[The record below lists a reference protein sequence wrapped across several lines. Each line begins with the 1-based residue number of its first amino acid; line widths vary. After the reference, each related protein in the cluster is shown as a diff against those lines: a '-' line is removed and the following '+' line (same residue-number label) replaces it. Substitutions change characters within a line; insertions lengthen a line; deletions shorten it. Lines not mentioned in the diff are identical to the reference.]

1 MDFLG
6 QLLEELKKEIGSNNF
21 NIWFIPAN
29 ITLNEN
35 TITFSV
41 PNKFFKD
48 IINASYRDIIL
59 NIWKKLHNNS
69 ELNIIYD
76 ISNNTVDSDN
86 KNYYQGLIN
95 AENTKLNNQDA
106 GDGFTGGFESALTG
120 ENLEIRPDKED
131 SVKIIENPHIGNKKN
146 VKKSYINL
154 NPKYTFEN
162 FVIGSGNQFAHA
174 ASFAVANL
182 PGQTYNPMFIYS
194 DVGLGKTHLLNAIAN
209 KIIKEKD
216 LNVSLISSEK
226 FTNEMITSIRDDKM
240 VEFRNKYRNVDV
252 LLIDDIQFI
261 AGKERT
267 QEEFFYTFNA
277 LYENQKQIVVSS
289 DKIPK
294 DIVSLEERIRSRFEW
309 GLIADIQP
317 PDYETRVAILKKKS
331 ILNNIDFPDDVLNLL
346 ASKISSNIRE
356 LEGAM
361 IKIAAFSSFTG
372 KPISMDIAKEA
383 TLNLLKEEEKI
394 ITAEAIIKV
403 VCNYFNIKIFD
414 IKSNKKLKEFVGPRQ
429 IAMYLI
435 RNFTD
440 LSFPEIG
447 QKFGGKDHSSIV
459 YAVNKVKKILKDNDD
474 MERTLNCIIK
484 IIKE

>member
-1 MDFLG
+1 MDKIEP
-6 QLLEELKKEIGSNNF
+6 LLNELKKEIGDSNF
-21 NIWFIPAN
+21 NIWFNPADISLN
-29 ITLNEN
+29 DNTL
-35 TITFSV
+35 IFSV

-48 IINASYRDIIL
+48 IINESYREIIL
-59 NIWKKLHNNS
+59 NIWKNLNNDEDLNMIYNINETS
-69 ELNIIYD
+69 ENNFVCKNNNNIEGNINLAPVNLKTEVKEKNTENKKSLKKEYLNI
-76 ISNNTVDSDN
+76 N
-86 KNYYQGLIN
+86 
-95 AENTKLNNQDA
+95 E
-106 GDGFTGGFESALTG
+106 
-120 ENLEIRPDKED
+120 
-131 SVKIIENPHIGNKKN
+131 
-146 VKKSYINL
+146 
-154 NPKYTFEN
+154 KYTFEN

-174 ASFAVANL
+174 ASVAVANL

-209 KIIKEKD
+209 KIIKEKN
-216 LNVSLISSEK
+216 LNVYLVSSEK

-240 VEFRNKYRNVDV
+240 VDFRNRYRNVDV

-317 PDYETRVAILKKKS
+317 PDFETRVAILKKKA
-331 ILNNIDFPDDVLNLL
+331 ILNNINFPDEVINLL
-346 ASKISSNIRE
+346 ANKINSNIRE

-361 IKIAAFSSFTG
+361 IKISAYSSFTG
-372 KPISMDIAKEA
+372 RLIDIDLAIEA
-383 TLNLLKEEEKI
+383 TSNLLKENEKV
-394 ITAEAIIKV
+394 ITAENVIKS
-403 VCNYFNIKIFD
+403 VCNYFNIKIAD
-414 IKSNKKLKEFVGPRQ
+414 IKSNKKLKEFVEPRQ

-435 RNFTD
+435 RTSTE

-447 QKFGGKDHSSIV
+447 DKFGGKDHSSII
-459 YAVNKVKKILKDNDD
+459 YAVNKVKKNLKNN
-474 MERTLNCIIK
+474 EGLEKTLNNIIK
-484 IIKE
+484 IIKK

>member
-1 MDFLG
+1 MDKIEP
-6 QLLEELKKEIGSNNF
+6 LLNELKKEIGDSNF
-21 NIWFIPAN
+21 NIWFNPADIYLN
-29 ITLNEN
+29 DNTL
-35 TITFSV
+35 IFSV

-48 IINASYRDIIL
+48 IINESYREIIL
-59 NIWKKLHNNS
+59 NIWKNLNNDESLNMIYNINEAS
-69 ELNIIYD
+69 ENNFVCKNNNNVEDNINLAPVNLKSEVKEKNTENKKSLKKEYLNI
-76 ISNNTVDSDN
+76 N
-86 KNYYQGLIN
+86 
-95 AENTKLNNQDA
+95 E
-106 GDGFTGGFESALTG
+106 
-120 ENLEIRPDKED
+120 
-131 SVKIIENPHIGNKKN
+131 
-146 VKKSYINL
+146 
-154 NPKYTFEN
+154 KYTFEN

-174 ASFAVANL
+174 ASVAVANL

-209 KIIKEKD
+209 KIIKEKN
-216 LNVSLISSEK
+216 LNVYLVSSEK

-240 VEFRNKYRNVDV
+240 VDFRNRYRNVDV

-317 PDYETRVAILKKKS
+317 PDFETRVAILKKKS
-331 ILNNIDFPDDVLNLL
+331 ILNNINFPDEVINLL
-346 ASKISSNIRE
+346 ANKINSNIRE

-361 IKIAAFSSFTG
+361 IKISAYSSFTG
-372 KPISMDIAKEA
+372 RPIDIDLAIEA
-383 TLNLLKEEEKI
+383 TSNLLKENEKV
-394 ITAEAIIKV
+394 ITAENVIKS
-403 VCNYFNIKIFD
+403 VCNYFNIKIAD
-414 IKSNKKLKEFVGPRQ
+414 IKSNKKLKEFVEPRQ

-435 RNFTD
+435 RTYTE

-447 QKFGGKDHSSIV
+447 DKFGGKDHSSII
-459 YAVNKVKKILKDNDD
+459 YAVNKVKKNLTNNEGLEK
-474 MERTLNCIIK
+474 TLNNIIK
-484 IIKE
+484 IIKK

>member
-1 MDFLG
+1 MDKVEP
-6 QLLEELKKEIGSNNF
+6 LLEELKKEIGISNF
-21 NIWFIPAN
+21 NIWFNPTDICLN
-29 ITLNEN
+29 DNTL
-35 TITFSV
+35 IFSV

-48 IINASYRDIIL
+48 IINESYKETIL
-59 NIWKKLHNNS
+59 NIWK
-69 ELNIIYD
+69 
-76 ISNNTVDSDN
+76 
-86 KNYYQGLIN
+86 G
-95 AENTKLNNQDA
+95 LNNQEELNFIYNIN
-106 GDGFTGGFESALTG
+106 DGPETVNGVKNN
-120 ENLEIRPDKED
+120 NLENYVLSKSTDIETISENKK
-131 SVKIIENPHIGNKKN
+131 SVKK
-146 VKKSYINL
+146 VYLNL
-154 NPKYTFEN
+154 NSKYTFEN

-209 KIIKEKD
+209 KIIKEKK
-216 LNVSLISSEK
+216 LTVYLISSEK

-240 VEFRNKYRNVDV
+240 VEFRNRYRNVDV

-317 PDYETRVAILKKKS
+317 PDFETRVAILKKKAL
-331 ILNNIDFPDDVLNLL
+331 LNNINFPDDVLNLL
-346 ASKISSNIRE
+346 ANKISSNIRE

-361 IKIAAFSSFTG
+361 IKISAYSSFTG
-372 KPISMDIAKEA
+372 RPITIDLAIEA
-383 TLNLLKEEEKI
+383 TLNLLKENEKV
-394 ITAEAIIKV
+394 ITAENVIKS
-403 VCNYFNIKIFD
+403 VCNYFNIKIGD
-414 IKSNKKLKEFVGPRQ
+414 IKSNKKLREFVEPRQ

-435 RNFTD
+435 RNYTE

-447 QKFGGKDHSSIV
+447 DKFGGKDHSSII
-459 YAVNKVKKILKDNDD
+459 YAVNKVKKNLETNEKLEKIIDN
-474 MERTLNCIIK
+474 IIK
-484 IIKE
+484 MIKK

>member
-1 MDFLG
+1 MDKVDP
-6 QLLEELKKEIGSNNF
+6 LLEELKKEIGTSNF
-21 NIWFIPAN
+21 NIWFNPTDIC
-29 ITLNEN
+29 LSEN
-35 TITFSV
+35 TLIFSV

-48 IINASYRDIIL
+48 IINESYKEIIL
-59 NIWKKLHNNS
+59 NIWRNLNNKE
-69 ELNIIYD
+69 ELNFIYN
-76 ISNNTVDSDN
+76 INESSDN
-86 KNYYQGLIN
+86 FGSEENNIAVSAPGIKNNGSGGYV
-95 AENTKLNNQDA
+95 LNKAADI
-106 GDGFTGGFESALTG
+106 E
-120 ENLEIRPDKED
+120 
-131 SVKIIENPHIGNKKN
+131 KISENKKN
-146 VKKSYINL
+146 LKKAYL
-154 NPKYTFEN
+154 NVNSKYTFEN

-209 KIIKEKD
+209 KIIKEKN
-216 LNVSLISSEK
+216 LTVYLVSSEK

-240 VEFRNKYRNVDV
+240 VDFRNRYRNVDV

-289 DKIPK
+289 DKIPR

-317 PDYETRVAILKKKS
+317 PDFETRVAILKKKAL
-331 ILNNIDFPDDVLNLL
+331 LNNINFPDDVLNLL
-346 ASKISSNIRE
+346 ANKISSNIRE

-361 IKIAAFSSFTG
+361 IKISAYSSFTG
-372 KPISMDIAKEA
+372 KPINIDLAIEA
-383 TLNLLKEEEKI
+383 TSNLLKENEKV
-394 ITAEAIIKV
+394 ITAENIIKS
-403 VCNYFNIKIFD
+403 VCNYFNIKIGD
-414 IKSNKKLKEFVGPRQ
+414 IKSNKKLKEFVEPRQ

-435 RNFTD
+435 RNHTE

-447 QKFGGKDHSSIV
+447 DKFGGKDHSSII
-459 YAVNKVKKILKDNDD
+459 YAVNKVKKNLETNEKL
-474 MERTLNCIIK
+474 EKTLNNIIK
-484 IIKE
+484 MIKK

>member
-1 MDFLG
+1 MDKVEP
-6 QLLEELKKEIGSNNF
+6 LLEELKKEIGASNF
-21 NIWFIPAN
+21 NIWFNTTDIYLN
-29 ITLNEN
+29 NNTL
-35 TITFSV
+35 IFSV

-48 IINASYRDIIL
+48 IINESYKETIL
-59 NIWKKLHNNS
+59 NIWKNLDNRE
-69 ELNIIYD
+69 ELNFIYN
-76 ISNNTVDSDN
+76 INESPETV
-86 KNYYQGLIN
+86 N
-95 AENTKLNNQDA
+95 A
-106 GDGFTGGFESALTG
+106 G
-120 ENLEIRPDKED
+120 ENNINIPEIKNNNLDNYILSKSADTE
-131 SVKIIENPHIGNKKN
+131 KISENKKN
-146 VKKSYINL
+146 LKKTYLNV

-209 KIIKEKD
+209 KIIKEKN
-216 LNVSLISSEK
+216 LTVYLVSSEK

-240 VEFRNKYRNVDV
+240 VEFRNRYRNVDV

-317 PDYETRVAILKKKS
+317 PDFETRVAILKKKAL
-331 ILNNIDFPDDVLNLL
+331 LNNINFPDDVLNLL
-346 ASKISSNIRE
+346 ANKISSNIRE

-361 IKIAAFSSFTG
+361 IKISAYSSFTG
-372 KPISMDIAKEA
+372 KPITIDLAIEA
-383 TLNLLKEEEKI
+383 TSNLLKENEKV
-394 ITAEAIIKV
+394 ITAENVIKS
-403 VCNYFNIKIFD
+403 VCNYFNIKIGD
-414 IKSNKKLKEFVGPRQ
+414 IKSNKKLKEFVEPRQ

-435 RNFTD
+435 RNYTE

-447 QKFGGKDHSSIV
+447 DKFGGKDHSSII
-459 YAVNKVKKILKDNDD
+459 YAVNKVKKNLNNDEGLEKILN
-474 MERTLNCIIK
+474 NIIK
-484 IIKE
+484 MIKK

>member
-1 MDFLG
+1 MDKVDP
-6 QLLEELKKEIGSNNF
+6 LLEELKKEIGASNF
-21 NIWFIPAN
+21 NIWFNPTDIC
-29 ITLNEN
+29 LSEN
-35 TITFSV
+35 TLIFSV

-48 IINASYRDIIL
+48 IINESYKEIIL
-59 NIWKKLHNNS
+59 NIWRNLNNKE
-69 ELNIIYD
+69 ELNFIY
-76 ISNNTVDSDN
+76 N
-86 KNYYQGLIN
+86 IN
-95 AENTKLNNQDA
+95 
-106 GDGFTGGFESALTG
+106 ESPDTFNSG
-120 ENLEIRPDKED
+120 ENNISISTPGIKNNGSGGYVLNKAADIE
-131 SVKIIENPHIGNKKN
+131 KISENKKN
-146 VKKSYINL
+146 LKKAYL
-154 NPKYTFEN
+154 NVNSKYTFEN

-209 KIIKEKD
+209 KIIKEKN
-216 LNVSLISSEK
+216 LTVYLVSSEK

-240 VEFRNKYRNVDV
+240 VDFRNRYRNVDV

-317 PDYETRVAILKKKS
+317 PDFETRVAILKKKAL
-331 ILNNIDFPDDVLNLL
+331 LNNINFPDDVLNLL
-346 ASKISSNIRE
+346 ANKISSNIRE

-361 IKIAAFSSFTG
+361 IKISAYSSFTG
-372 KPISMDIAKEA
+372 KPINIDLAIEA
-383 TLNLLKEEEKI
+383 TSNLLKENEKV
-394 ITAEAIIKV
+394 ITAENIIKS
-403 VCNYFNIKIFD
+403 VCNYFNIKIGD
-414 IKSNKKLKEFVGPRQ
+414 IKSNKKLKEFVEPRQ

-435 RNFTD
+435 RNHTE

-447 QKFGGKDHSSIV
+447 DKFGGKDHSSII
-459 YAVNKVKKILKDNDD
+459 YAVNKVKKNLETNEKLEKILN
-474 MERTLNCIIK
+474 NIIK
-484 IIKE
+484 MIKK

>member
-1 MDFLG
+1 MDKVEP
-6 QLLEELKKEIGSNNF
+6 LLEELKKEIGASNF
-21 NIWFIPAN
+21 NIWFNPTDICLSDN
-29 ITLNEN
+29 TL
-35 TITFSV
+35 IFSV

-48 IINASYRDIIL
+48 IINESYKEIIL
-59 NIWKKLHNNS
+59 NIWKNLNNKE
-69 ELNIIYD
+69 ELNFIYN
-76 ISNNTVDSDN
+76 INESSDN
-86 KNYYQGLIN
+86 FG
-95 AENTKLNNQDA
+95 
-106 GDGFTGGFESALTG
+106 SG
-120 ENLEIRPDKED
+120 ENNIAVSAPDIKNNGSGSYVLNKAADTE
-131 SVKIIENPHIGNKKN
+131 KISENKKN
-146 VKKSYINL
+146 LKKTYL
-154 NPKYTFEN
+154 NVNSKYTFEN

-209 KIIKEKD
+209 KIIKEKN
-216 LNVSLISSEK
+216 LTVYLVSSEK

-240 VEFRNKYRNVDV
+240 VEFRNRYRNVDV

-317 PDYETRVAILKKKS
+317 PDFETRVAILKKKAL
-331 ILNNIDFPDDVLNLL
+331 LNNINFPDDVLNLL
-346 ASKISSNIRE
+346 ANKISSNIRE

-361 IKIAAFSSFTG
+361 IKISAYSSFTG
-372 KPISMDIAKEA
+372 KPITIDLAIEA
-383 TLNLLKEEEKI
+383 TSNLLKENEKV
-394 ITAEAIIKV
+394 ITAENIIKS
-403 VCNYFNIKIFD
+403 VCNYFNIKIGD
-414 IKSNKKLKEFVGPRQ
+414 IKSNKKLKEFVEPRQ

-435 RNFTD
+435 RNYTE

-447 QKFGGKDHSSIV
+447 DKFGGKDHSSII
-459 YAVNKVKKILKDNDD
+459 YAVNKVKKNLETNEKLEKILN
-474 MERTLNCIIK
+474 NIIK
-484 IIKE
+484 MIKK

>member
-1 MDFLG
+1 MDKVEP
-6 QLLEELKKEIGSNNF
+6 LLEELKKEIGASNF
-21 NIWFIPAN
+21 NIWFNPTDICLSDN
-29 ITLNEN
+29 TL
-35 TITFSV
+35 IFSV

-48 IINASYRDIIL
+48 IINESYKEIIL
-59 NIWKKLHNNS
+59 NIWRNLNNKE
-69 ELNIIYD
+69 ELNFIYN
-76 ISNNTVDSDN
+76 INESSDN
-86 KNYYQGLIN
+86 FG
-95 AENTKLNNQDA
+95 
-106 GDGFTGGFESALTG
+106 SG
-120 ENLEIRPDKED
+120 ENNIAVSAPDIKNNGSGGYILNKAADTE
-131 SVKIIENPHIGNKKN
+131 KIFENKKN
-146 VKKSYINL
+146 LKKTYL
-154 NPKYTFEN
+154 NVNSKYTFEN

-209 KIIKEKD
+209 KIIKEKN
-216 LNVSLISSEK
+216 LTVYLVSSEK

-240 VEFRNKYRNVDV
+240 VEFRNRYRNVDV

-289 DKIPK
+289 DKIPR

-317 PDYETRVAILKKKS
+317 PDFETRVAILKKKAL
-331 ILNNIDFPDDVLNLL
+331 LNNINFPDDVLNLL
-346 ASKISSNIRE
+346 ANKISSNIRE

-361 IKIAAFSSFTG
+361 IKISAYSSFTG
-372 KPISMDIAKEA
+372 KPITIDLAIEA
-383 TLNLLKEEEKI
+383 TSNLLKENEKV
-394 ITAEAIIKV
+394 ITAENIIKS
-403 VCNYFNIKIFD
+403 VCNYFNIKIGD
-414 IKSNKKLKEFVGPRQ
+414 IKSNKKLKEFVEPRQ

-435 RNFTD
+435 RNYTE

-447 QKFGGKDHSSIV
+447 DKFGGKDHSSII
-459 YAVNKVKKILKDNDD
+459 YAVNKVKKNLETNEKLEKILN
-474 MERTLNCIIK
+474 NIIK
-484 IIKE
+484 MIKK

>member
-1 MDFLG
+1 MDKVDP
-6 QLLEELKKEIGSNNF
+6 LLEELKKEIGASNF
-21 NIWFIPAN
+21 NIWFNPTDIC
-29 ITLNEN
+29 LSEN
-35 TITFSV
+35 TLIFSV

-48 IINASYRDIIL
+48 IINESYKEIIL
-59 NIWKKLHNNS
+59 NIWRNLNNKE
-69 ELNIIYD
+69 ELNFIYNINESSDTFNSGEKNISISTPGIKNNGSGGYVLNKAAD
-76 ISNNTVDSDN
+76 I
-86 KNYYQGLIN
+86 
-95 AENTKLNNQDA
+95 E
-106 GDGFTGGFESALTG
+106 
-120 ENLEIRPDKED
+120 
-131 SVKIIENPHIGNKKN
+131 KIPENKKN
-146 VKKSYINL
+146 LKKAYL
-154 NPKYTFEN
+154 NVNSKYTFEN

-209 KIIKEKD
+209 KIIKEKN
-216 LNVSLISSEK
+216 LTVYLVSSEK

-240 VEFRNKYRNVDV
+240 VDFRNRYRNVDV

-317 PDYETRVAILKKKS
+317 PDFETRVAILKKKAL
-331 ILNNIDFPDDVLNLL
+331 LNNINFPDDVLNLL
-346 ASKISSNIRE
+346 ANKISSNIRE

-361 IKIAAFSSFTG
+361 IKISAYSSFTG
-372 KPISMDIAKEA
+372 KPITIDLAIEA
-383 TLNLLKEEEKI
+383 TSNLLKENEKV
-394 ITAEAIIKV
+394 ITAENVIKS
-403 VCNYFNIKIFD
+403 VCNYFNIKIGD
-414 IKSNKKLKEFVGPRQ
+414 IKSNKKLKEFVEPRQ

-435 RNFTD
+435 RNHTE

-447 QKFGGKDHSSIV
+447 DKFGGKDHSSII
-459 YAVNKVKKILKDNDD
+459 YAVNKVKKNLETNEKLEKILN
-474 MERTLNCIIK
+474 NIIK
-484 IIKE
+484 MIKK

>member
-1 MDFLG
+1 MDKVEP
-6 QLLEELKKEIGSNNF
+6 LLEELKKEIGASNF
-21 NIWFIPAN
+21 NIWFNPTDICLKN
-29 ITLNEN
+29 NTL
-35 TITFSV
+35 TFSV

-48 IINASYRDIIL
+48 IINESYRETIL
-59 NIWKKLHNNS
+59 NIWKKFDDRN
-69 ELNIIYD
+69 ELNFIYNIND
-76 ISNNTVDSDN
+76 NNI
-86 KNYYQGLIN
+86 GPIN
-95 AENTKLNNQDA
+95 A
-106 GDGFTGGFESALTG
+106 GGISTVIPNIKNAALDD
-120 ENLEIRPDKED
+120 NIVNKKED
-131 SVKIIENPHIGNKKN
+131 SEKTSENKKN
-146 VKKSYINL
+146 FKKNYL
-154 NPKYTFEN
+154 NVNSKYTFEN

-209 KIIKEKD
+209 KIIKEKN
-216 LNVSLISSEK
+216 LTVYLVSSEK

-240 VEFRNKYRNVDV
+240 VEFRNRYRNVDV

-317 PDYETRVAILKKKS
+317 PDFETRVAILKKKAL
-331 ILNNIDFPDDVLNLL
+331 LNNIDFPDDVLNLL
-346 ASKISSNIRE
+346 ANKISSNIRE

-361 IKIAAFSSFTG
+361 IKISAYSSFTG
-372 KPISMDIAKEA
+372 KPITIDLAIEA
-383 TLNLLKEEEKI
+383 TSNLLKEDEKV
-394 ITAEAIIKV
+394 ITAENVIKS
-403 VCNYFNIKIFD
+403 VCNYFNIKIGD
-414 IKSNKKLKEFVGPRQ
+414 IKSNKKLKEFVEPRQ

-435 RNFTD
+435 RHYTD

-447 QKFGGKDHSSIV
+447 DKFGGKDHSSII
-459 YAVNKVKKILKDNDD
+459 YAVNKVKKNLENNEGLEK
-474 MERTLNCIIK
+474 TLNNIIK
-484 IIKE
+484 IIKK

>member
-1 MDFLG
+1 MDFVEP
-6 QLLEELKKEIGSNNF
+6 LLEELRKEIGSNNF

-29 ITLNEN
+29 ITLNKN

-48 IINASYRDIIL
+48 IINESYKDIIL
-59 NIWKKLHNNS
+59 NIWKKLNNND
-69 ELNIIYD
+69 ELNFIYD
-76 ISNNTVDSDN
+76 INDENGYDI
-86 KNYYQGLIN
+86 KNYYQNLIKLDN
-95 AENTKLNNQDA
+95 NKINQEENN
-106 GDGFTGGFESALTG
+106 GCLTRVSLTAQPDT
-120 ENLEIRPDKED
+120 ENKPA
-131 SVKIIENPHIGNKKN
+131 NKKN
-146 VKKSYINL
+146 PKKNYINL

-209 KIIKEKD
+209 KILKEKD
-216 LNVSLISSEK
+216 LNICLVSSEK

-240 VEFRNKYRNVDV
+240 VDFRNRYRNVDV

-317 PDYETRVAILKKKS
+317 PDFETRVAILKKKA
-331 ILNNIDFPDDVLNLL
+331 ILNNINFPDEVINLL
-346 ASKISSNIRE
+346 ANKINSNIRE

-361 IKIAAFSSFTG
+361 IKISAYSSFTG
-372 KPISMDIAKEA
+372 RLIDIDLAIEA
-383 TLNLLKEEEKI
+383 TSNLLKENEKV
-394 ITAEAIIKV
+394 ITAENVIKS
-403 VCNYFNIKIFD
+403 VCNYFNIKIAD
-414 IKSNKKLKEFVGPRQ
+414 IKSNKKLKEFVEPRQ

-435 RNFTD
+435 RTYTE

-447 QKFGGKDHSSIV
+447 DKFGGKDHSSII
-459 YAVNKVKKILKDNDD
+459 YAVNKVKKNLKNN
-474 MERTLNCIIK
+474 EGLEKTLNNIIK
-484 IIKE
+484 IIKK

>member
-1 MDFLG
+1 MDKIEP
-6 QLLEELKKEIGSNNF
+6 LLSELKKEIGDSNF
-21 NIWFIPAN
+21 NIWFNPADISLSDN
-29 ITLNEN
+29 TL
-35 TITFSV
+35 IFSV

-48 IINASYRDIIL
+48 IINESYSEIIL
-59 NIWKKLHNNS
+59 NIWKNLNNKEDLNLIYNINES
-69 ELNIIYD
+69 TENNLVDKNNNNIKSNINLAPVNLKTEVKEKIAENKKSLKKEYLNI
-76 ISNNTVDSDN
+76 N
-86 KNYYQGLIN
+86 
-95 AENTKLNNQDA
+95 E
-106 GDGFTGGFESALTG
+106 
-120 ENLEIRPDKED
+120 
-131 SVKIIENPHIGNKKN
+131 
-146 VKKSYINL
+146 
-154 NPKYTFEN
+154 KYTFEN

-174 ASFAVANL
+174 ASVAVANL

-209 KIIKEKD
+209 KIIKEKN
-216 LNVSLISSEK
+216 LNVYLVSSEK

-240 VEFRNKYRNVDV
+240 VDFRNRYRNVDV

-317 PDYETRVAILKKKS
+317 PDFETRVAILKKKA
-331 ILNNIDFPDDVLNLL
+331 ILNNINFPDEVINLL
-346 ASKISSNIRE
+346 ANKINSNIRE

-361 IKIAAFSSFTG
+361 IKISAYSSFTG
-372 KPISMDIAKEA
+372 RPIDIDLAIEA
-383 TLNLLKEEEKI
+383 TSNLLKENEKV
-394 ITAEAIIKV
+394 ITAENVIKS
-403 VCNYFNIKIFD
+403 VCNYFNVKIAD
-414 IKSNKKLKEFVGPRQ
+414 IKSNKKLKEFVEPRQ

-435 RNFTD
+435 RTYTE

-447 QKFGGKDHSSIV
+447 DKFGGKDHSSII
-459 YAVNKVKKILKDNDD
+459 YAVNKVKKNLKNN
-474 MERTLNCIIK
+474 EGLEKTLNNIIK
-484 IIKE
+484 IIKK

>member
-1 MDFLG
+1 MDKVEP
-6 QLLEELKKEIGSNNF
+6 LLEELKKEIGASNF
-21 NIWFIPAN
+21 NIWFNTTDIYLN
-29 ITLNEN
+29 NNTL
-35 TITFSV
+35 IFSV

-48 IINASYRDIIL
+48 IINESYKETIL
-59 NIWKKLHNNS
+59 NIWKNLDNHE
-69 ELNIIYD
+69 ELNFIYN
-76 ISNNTVDSDN
+76 INESPETV
-86 KNYYQGLIN
+86 N
-95 AENTKLNNQDA
+95 A
-106 GDGFTGGFESALTG
+106 G
-120 ENLEIRPDKED
+120 ENNIHIPEIKNNNLDNYILSKSADTE
-131 SVKIIENPHIGNKKN
+131 KISENKKN
-146 VKKSYINL
+146 LKKTYLNV

-209 KIIKEKD
+209 KIIKEKN
-216 LNVSLISSEK
+216 LTVYLVSSEK

-240 VEFRNKYRNVDV
+240 VEFRNRYRNVDV

-317 PDYETRVAILKKKS
+317 PDFETRVAILKKKAL
-331 ILNNIDFPDDVLNLL
+331 LNNINFPDDVLNLL
-346 ASKISSNIRE
+346 ANKISSNIRE

-361 IKIAAFSSFTG
+361 IKISAYSSFTG
-372 KPISMDIAKEA
+372 KPITIDLAIEA
-383 TLNLLKEEEKI
+383 TSNLLKENEKV
-394 ITAEAIIKV
+394 ITAENVIKS
-403 VCNYFNIKIFD
+403 VCNYFNIKIGD
-414 IKSNKKLKEFVGPRQ
+414 IKSNKKLKEFVEPRQ

-435 RNFTD
+435 RNYTE

-447 QKFGGKDHSSIV
+447 DKFGGKDHSSII
-459 YAVNKVKKILKDNDD
+459 YAVNKVKKNLNNNEGLEKILSN
-474 MERTLNCIIK
+474 IIK
-484 IIKE
+484 MIKK

>member
-1 MDFLG
+1 MDTIEP
-6 QLLEELKKEIGSNNF
+6 LLNELKKEIGDSNF
-21 NIWFIPAN
+21 NIWFNPADISLN
-29 ITLNEN
+29 DNTL
-35 TITFSV
+35 IFSV

-48 IINASYRDIIL
+48 IINESYREIIL
-59 NIWKKLHNNS
+59 NIWKNLNNDEGLNMIYNINETS
-69 ELNIIYD
+69 ENNFACKNNNNNIESNINLAPVNLKTDVKEKNTENKKSLKKEYLNI
-76 ISNNTVDSDN
+76 N
-86 KNYYQGLIN
+86 
-95 AENTKLNNQDA
+95 E
-106 GDGFTGGFESALTG
+106 
-120 ENLEIRPDKED
+120 
-131 SVKIIENPHIGNKKN
+131 
-146 VKKSYINL
+146 
-154 NPKYTFEN
+154 KYTFEN

-174 ASFAVANL
+174 ASVAVANL

-209 KIIKEKD
+209 KIIKEKN
-216 LNVSLISSEK
+216 LNVYLVSSEK

-240 VEFRNKYRNVDV
+240 VDFRNRYRNVDV

-317 PDYETRVAILKKKS
+317 PDFETRVAILKKKA
-331 ILNNIDFPDDVLNLL
+331 ILNNINFPDEVINLL
-346 ASKISSNIRE
+346 ANKINSNIRE

-361 IKIAAFSSFTG
+361 IKISAYSSFTG
-372 KPISMDIAKEA
+372 RPIDIDLSIEA
-383 TLNLLKEEEKI
+383 TSNLLKENEKV
-394 ITAEAIIKV
+394 ITAENVIKS
-403 VCNYFNIKIFD
+403 VCNYFNIKIAD
-414 IKSNKKLKEFVGPRQ
+414 IKSNKKLKEFVEPRQ

-435 RNFTD
+435 RTYTE

-447 QKFGGKDHSSIV
+447 DKFGGKDHSSII
-459 YAVNKVKKILKDNDD
+459 YAVNKVKKNLVNNEGLEK
-474 MERTLNCIIK
+474 TLNNIIK
-484 IIKE
+484 IIKK

>member
-1 MDFLG
+1 MDKVEP
-6 QLLEELKKEIGSNNF
+6 LLEELKKEIGVSNF
-21 NIWFIPAN
+21 NMWFNSTDICLN
-29 ITLNEN
+29 NNTL
-35 TITFSV
+35 IFSV

-48 IINASYRDIIL
+48 IINESYKETIL
-59 NIWKKLHNNS
+59 NIWKSLDNHE
-69 ELNIIYD
+69 ELNFIYNINEGSESLNANVSENNIKIAD
-76 ISNNTVDSDN
+76 IKNDNFNNFVFN
-86 KNYYQGLIN
+86 K
-95 AENTKLNNQDA
+95 
-106 GDGFTGGFESALTG
+106 SA
-120 ENLEIRPDKED
+120 D
-131 SVKIIENPHIGNKKN
+131 IETIQENKKN
-146 VKKSYINL
+146 LKKTYLNINS
-154 NPKYTFEN
+154 KYTFEN

-209 KIIKEKD
+209 KIIKEKK
-216 LNVSLISSEK
+216 LTVYLVSSEK

-240 VEFRNKYRNVDV
+240 VEFRNRYRNVDV

-294 DIVSLEERIRSRFEW
+294 DIVSLEERLKSRFEW

-317 PDYETRVAILKKKS
+317 PDFETRVAILKKKAL
-331 ILNNIDFPDDVLNLL
+331 LNNINFPDDVLNLL
-346 ASKISSNIRE
+346 ANKICSNIRE

-361 IKIAAFSSFTG
+361 IKISAYSSFTG
-372 KPISMDIAKEA
+372 KPINIDLAIEA
-383 TLNLLKEEEKI
+383 TSNLLKENEKV
-394 ITAEAIIKV
+394 ITAENIIKS
-403 VCNYFNIKIFD
+403 VCNYFNIKIGD
-414 IKSNKKLKEFVGPRQ
+414 IKSNKKLKEFVEPRQ

-435 RNFTD
+435 RNYTE

-447 QKFGGKDHSSIV
+447 DKFGGKDHSSII
-459 YAVNKVKKILKDNDD
+459 YAVNKVKKKLENNEKIEKVIN
-474 MERTLNCIIK
+474 NIIK
-484 IIKE
+484 MIKK

>member
-1 MDFLG
+1 MDKIEP
-6 QLLEELKKEIGSNNF
+6 LLNELKKEIGDSNF
-21 NIWFIPAN
+21 NIWFNPADISLN
-29 ITLNEN
+29 DNTL
-35 TITFSV
+35 IFSV

-48 IINASYRDIIL
+48 IINESYREIIL
-59 NIWKKLHNNS
+59 NIWKNLNNDEDLNMIYNINETS
-69 ELNIIYD
+69 ENNFVCKNNNNIEGNINLAPVNLKTEVKEKNTENKKSLKKEYLNI
-76 ISNNTVDSDN
+76 N
-86 KNYYQGLIN
+86 
-95 AENTKLNNQDA
+95 E
-106 GDGFTGGFESALTG
+106 
-120 ENLEIRPDKED
+120 
-131 SVKIIENPHIGNKKN
+131 
-146 VKKSYINL
+146 
-154 NPKYTFEN
+154 KYTFEN

-174 ASFAVANL
+174 ASVAVANL

-209 KIIKEKD
+209 KIIKEKN
-216 LNVSLISSEK
+216 LNVYLVSSEK

-240 VEFRNKYRNVDV
+240 VDFRNRYRNVDV

-317 PDYETRVAILKKKS
+317 PDFETRVAILKKKA
-331 ILNNIDFPDDVLNLL
+331 ILNNINFPDEVINLL
-346 ASKISSNIRE
+346 ANKINSNIRE

-361 IKIAAFSSFTG
+361 IKISAYSSFTG
-372 KPISMDIAKEA
+372 RLIDIDLAIEA
-383 TLNLLKEEEKI
+383 TSNLLKENEKV
-394 ITAEAIIKV
+394 ITAENVIKS
-403 VCNYFNIKIFD
+403 VCNYFNIKIAD
-414 IKSNKKLKEFVGPRQ
+414 IKSNKKLKEFVEPRQ

-435 RNFTD
+435 RTYTE

-447 QKFGGKDHSSIV
+447 DKFGGKDHSSII
-459 YAVNKVKKILKDNDD
+459 YAVNKVKKNLKNN
-474 MERTLNCIIK
+474 EGLEKTLNNIIK
-484 IIKE
+484 IIKK

>member
-1 MDFLG
+1 MDKVEP
-6 QLLEELKKEIGSNNF
+6 LLEELKKEIGASNF
-21 NIWFIPAN
+21 NIWFNTTDIYLN
-29 ITLNEN
+29 NNTL
-35 TITFSV
+35 IFSV

-48 IINASYRDIIL
+48 IINESYKETIL
-59 NIWKKLHNNS
+59 NIWKNLDNHE
-69 ELNIIYD
+69 ELNFIYN
-76 ISNNTVDSDN
+76 INESPETVNAGENNIN
-86 KNYYQGLIN
+86 IPEIKNN
-95 AENTKLNNQDA
+95 NLNNYILSK
-106 GDGFTGGFESALTG
+106 SADT
-120 ENLEIRPDKED
+120 E
-131 SVKIIENPHIGNKKN
+131 KISENKKN
-146 VKKSYINL
+146 LKKTYLNV

-209 KIIKEKD
+209 KIIKEKN
-216 LNVSLISSEK
+216 LTVYLVSSEK

-240 VEFRNKYRNVDV
+240 VEFRNRYRNVDV

-317 PDYETRVAILKKKS
+317 PDFETRVAILKKKAL
-331 ILNNIDFPDDVLNLL
+331 LNNINFPDDVLNLL
-346 ASKISSNIRE
+346 ANKISSNIRE

-361 IKIAAFSSFTG
+361 IKISAYSSFTG
-372 KPISMDIAKEA
+372 KPITIDLAIEA
-383 TLNLLKEEEKI
+383 TSNLLKENEKV
-394 ITAEAIIKV
+394 ITAENVIKS
-403 VCNYFNIKIFD
+403 VCNYFNIKIGD
-414 IKSNKKLKEFVGPRQ
+414 IKSNKKLKEFVEPRQ

-435 RNFTD
+435 RNYTE

-447 QKFGGKDHSSIV
+447 DKFGGKDHSSII
-459 YAVNKVKKILKDNDD
+459 YAVNKVKKNLNNDEGLEKILN
-474 MERTLNCIIK
+474 NIIK
-484 IIKE
+484 MIKK

>member
-1 MDFLG
+1 MDKIEP
-6 QLLEELKKEIGSNNF
+6 LLNELKKEIGDSNF
-21 NIWFIPAN
+21 NIWFNPADISLSDN
-29 ITLNEN
+29 TL
-35 TITFSV
+35 IFSV

-48 IINASYRDIIL
+48 IINESYREIIL
-59 NIWKKLHNNS
+59 NIWKN
-69 ELNIIYD
+69 LN
-76 ISNNTVDSDN
+76 
-86 KNYYQGLIN
+86 N
-95 AENTKLNNQDA
+95 AEDLNMIYNINEA
-106 GDGFTGGFESALTG
+106 S
-120 ENLEIRPDKED
+120 ENNFVAKNNNNIEGNINLAPVNLKTEVKE
-131 SVKIIENPHIGNKKN
+131 KTAENKKN
-146 VKKSYINL
+146 LKKEYLNINE
-154 NPKYTFEN
+154 KYTFEN

-174 ASFAVANL
+174 ASIAVANL

-209 KIIKEKD
+209 KIIKEKN
-216 LNVSLISSEK
+216 LNVYLVSSEK

-240 VEFRNKYRNVDV
+240 VDFRNRYRNVDV

-317 PDYETRVAILKKKS
+317 PDFETRVAILKKKA
-331 ILNNIDFPDDVLNLL
+331 ILNNINFPDEVINLL
-346 ASKISSNIRE
+346 ANKINSNIRE

-361 IKIAAFSSFTG
+361 IKISAYSSFTG
-372 KPISMDIAKEA
+372 RPIDIDIAIEA
-383 TLNLLKEEEKI
+383 TSNLLKENEKV
-394 ITAEAIIKV
+394 ITAENVIKS
-403 VCNYFNIKIFD
+403 VCNYFNIKIAD
-414 IKSNKKLKEFVGPRQ
+414 IKSNKKLKEFVEPRQ

-435 RNFTD
+435 RTYTE

-447 QKFGGKDHSSIV
+447 DKFGGKDHSSII
-459 YAVNKVKKILKDNDD
+459 YAVNKVKKNLKNN
-474 MERTLNCIIK
+474 EELEKTLNNIIK
-484 IIKE
+484 IIKK

>member
-1 MDFLG
+1 MDKVEP
-6 QLLEELKKEIGSNNF
+6 LLEELKKEIGLSNF
-21 NIWFIPAN
+21 NIWFNPTDICLN
-29 ITLNEN
+29 NNTL
-35 TITFSV
+35 IFSV

-48 IINASYRDIIL
+48 IINESYKETIL
-59 NIWKKLHNNS
+59 NIWKNLDNHEELNFIYNINDGPETVNAKENNS
-69 ELNIIYD
+69 GISD
-76 ISNNTVDSDN
+76 IKNDNTV
-86 KNYYQGLIN
+86 I
-95 AENTKLNNQDA
+95 E
-106 GDGFTGGFESALTG
+106 
-120 ENLEIRPDKED
+120 
-131 SVKIIENPHIGNKKN
+131 KIPENKKN
-146 VKKSYINL
+146 LKKNYL
-154 NPKYTFEN
+154 NVNSKYTFEN

-209 KIIKEKD
+209 KIIKEKN
-216 LNVSLISSEK
+216 LTVYLVSSEK

-240 VEFRNKYRNVDV
+240 VEFRNRYRNVDV

-317 PDYETRVAILKKKS
+317 PDFETRVAILKKKAL
-331 ILNNIDFPDDVLNLL
+331 LNNINFPDDVLTLL
-346 ASKISSNIRE
+346 ANKISSNIRE

-361 IKIAAFSSFTG
+361 IKISAYSSFTG
-372 KPISMDIAKEA
+372 KPITIDLAIEA
-383 TLNLLKEEEKI
+383 TSNLLKENEKV
-394 ITAEAIIKV
+394 ITAENVIKS
-403 VCNYFNIKIFD
+403 VCNYFNIKIAD
-414 IKSNKKLKEFVGPRQ
+414 IKSNKKLKEFVEPRQ

-435 RNFTD
+435 RNYTE

-447 QKFGGKDHSSIV
+447 DKFGGKDHSSII
-459 YAVNKVKKILKDNDD
+459 YAVNKVKKNLKINEELEKILN
-474 MERTLNCIIK
+474 NIIK
-484 IIKE
+484 MIKK

>member
-1 MDFLG
+1 MDKVEP
-6 QLLEELKKEIGSNNF
+6 LLEELKKEIGASNF
-21 NIWFIPAN
+21 NIWFNTTDIYLN
-29 ITLNEN
+29 NNTL
-35 TITFSV
+35 IFSV

-48 IINASYRDIIL
+48 IINESYKETIL
-59 NIWKKLHNNS
+59 NIWKNLDNRE
-69 ELNIIYD
+69 ELNFIYN
-76 ISNNTVDSDN
+76 INESPETV
-86 KNYYQGLIN
+86 N
-95 AENTKLNNQDA
+95 A
-106 GDGFTGGFESALTG
+106 G
-120 ENLEIRPDKED
+120 ENNINIPEIKNNNLDNYILSKSADTE
-131 SVKIIENPHIGNKKN
+131 KISENKKN
-146 VKKSYINL
+146 LKKTYLNV

-209 KIIKEKD
+209 KIIKEKN
-216 LNVSLISSEK
+216 LTVYLVSSEK

-240 VEFRNKYRNVDV
+240 VEFRNRYRNVDV

-317 PDYETRVAILKKKS
+317 PDFETRVAILKKKAL
-331 ILNNIDFPDDVLNLL
+331 LNNINFPDDVLNLL
-346 ASKISSNIRE
+346 ANKISSNIRE

-361 IKIAAFSSFTG
+361 IKISAYSSFTG
-372 KPISMDIAKEA
+372 KPITIDLAIEA
-383 TLNLLKEEEKI
+383 TSNLLKENEKV
-394 ITAEAIIKV
+394 ITAENVIKS
-403 VCNYFNIKIFD
+403 VCNYFNIKIGD
-414 IKSNKKLKEFVGPRQ
+414 IKSNKKLKEFVEPRQ

-435 RNFTD
+435 RNYTE

-447 QKFGGKDHSSIV
+447 DKFGGKDHSSII
-459 YAVNKVKKILKDNDD
+459 YAVNKVKKNLNNDEGLEKILSN
-474 MERTLNCIIK
+474 IIK
-484 IIKE
+484 MIKK

>member
-1 MDFLG
+1 MDKVEP
-6 QLLEELKKEIGSNNF
+6 LLEELKKEIGASNF
-21 NIWFIPAN
+21 NIWFNPTDICLN
-29 ITLNEN
+29 NNTL
-35 TITFSV
+35 IFSV

-48 IINASYRDIIL
+48 IINESYKETIV
-59 NIWKKLHNNS
+59 NIWKNLDNQE
-69 ELNIIYD
+69 ELNFIY
-76 ISNNTVDSDN
+76 N
-86 KNYYQGLIN
+86 IN
-95 AENTKLNNQDA
+95 
-106 GDGFTGGFESALTG
+106 ESPEAANAG
-120 ENLEIRPDKED
+120 ENNIR
-131 SVKIIENPHIGNKKN
+131 IQGIENNNLNKSTGIEKIAENKKN
-146 VKKSYINL
+146 LKKIYL
-154 NPKYTFEN
+154 NVNSKYTFEN

-209 KIIKEKD
+209 KIIKEKN
-216 LNVSLISSEK
+216 LTVYLVSSEK

-240 VEFRNKYRNVDV
+240 VEFRNRYRNVDV

-317 PDYETRVAILKKKS
+317 PDFETRVAILKKKA
-331 ILNNIDFPDDVLNLL
+331 ILNNINFPDEVINLL
-346 ASKISSNIRE
+346 ANKINSNIRE

-361 IKIAAFSSFTG
+361 IKISAYSSFTG
-372 KPISMDIAKEA
+372 RPIDIDLAIEA
-383 TLNLLKEEEKI
+383 TSNLLKENEKV
-394 ITAEAIIKV
+394 ITAENVIKS
-403 VCNYFNIKIFD
+403 VCNYFNIKIAD
-414 IKSNKKLKEFVGPRQ
+414 IKSNKKLKEFVEPRQ

-435 RNFTD
+435 RTYTE

-447 QKFGGKDHSSIV
+447 GKFGGKDHSSII
-459 YAVNKVKKILKDNDD
+459 YAVNKVKKNLKNN
-474 MERTLNCIIK
+474 EGLEKTLNNIIK
-484 IIKE
+484 IIKK

>member
-1 MDFLG
+1 MDKVDP
-6 QLLEELKKEIGSNNF
+6 LLEELKKEIGASNF
-21 NIWFIPAN
+21 NIWFNPTDIC
-29 ITLNEN
+29 LSEN
-35 TITFSV
+35 TLIFSV

-48 IINASYRDIIL
+48 IINESYKEIIL
-59 NIWKKLHNNS
+59 NIWRNLNNKE
-69 ELNIIYD
+69 ELNFIYNINESSDTFNSGEKNISISTPGIKNNGSGGYVLNKAAD
-76 ISNNTVDSDN
+76 I
-86 KNYYQGLIN
+86 
-95 AENTKLNNQDA
+95 E
-106 GDGFTGGFESALTG
+106 
-120 ENLEIRPDKED
+120 
-131 SVKIIENPHIGNKKN
+131 KIPENKKN
-146 VKKSYINL
+146 LKKAYL
-154 NPKYTFEN
+154 NVNSKYTFEN

-209 KIIKEKD
+209 KIIKEKN
-216 LNVSLISSEK
+216 LTVYLVSSEK

-240 VEFRNKYRNVDV
+240 VNFRNRYRNVDV

-317 PDYETRVAILKKKS
+317 PDFETRVAILKKKAL
-331 ILNNIDFPDDVLNLL
+331 LNNINFPDDVLNLL
-346 ASKISSNIRE
+346 ANKISSNIRE

-361 IKIAAFSSFTG
+361 IKISAYSSFTG
-372 KPISMDIAKEA
+372 KPINIDLAIEA
-383 TLNLLKEEEKI
+383 TSNLLKENEKV
-394 ITAEAIIKV
+394 ITAENVIKS
-403 VCNYFNIKIFD
+403 VCNYFNIKIGD
-414 IKSNKKLKEFVGPRQ
+414 IKSNKKLKEFVEPRQ

-435 RNFTD
+435 RNHTE

-447 QKFGGKDHSSIV
+447 DKFGGKDHSSII
-459 YAVNKVKKILKDNDD
+459 YAVNKVKKNLETNEKLEKILN
-474 MERTLNCIIK
+474 NIIK
-484 IIKE
+484 MIKK

>member
-1 MDFLG
+1 MDKVEP
-6 QLLEELKKEIGSNNF
+6 LLEELKKEIGASNF
-21 NIWFIPAN
+21 NIWFNPTDICLSDN
-29 ITLNEN
+29 TL
-35 TITFSV
+35 IFSV

-48 IINASYRDIIL
+48 IINESYKEIIL
-59 NIWKKLHNNS
+59 NIWRNLNNKE
-69 ELNIIYD
+69 ELNFIYN
-76 ISNNTVDSDN
+76 INESSDN
-86 KNYYQGLIN
+86 FG
-95 AENTKLNNQDA
+95 
-106 GDGFTGGFESALTG
+106 SG
-120 ENLEIRPDKED
+120 ENNIAVSAPDIKNNGSGGYILNKAADTE
-131 SVKIIENPHIGNKKN
+131 KIFENKKN
-146 VKKSYINL
+146 LKKTYL
-154 NPKYTFEN
+154 NVNSKYTFEN

-209 KIIKEKD
+209 KIIKEKN
-216 LNVSLISSEK
+216 LTVYLVSSEK

-240 VEFRNKYRNVDV
+240 VEFRNRYRNVDV

-317 PDYETRVAILKKKS
+317 PDFETRVAILKKKAL
-331 ILNNIDFPDDVLNLL
+331 LNNINFPDDVLNLL
-346 ASKISSNIRE
+346 ANKISSNIRE

-361 IKIAAFSSFTG
+361 IKISAYSSFTG
-372 KPISMDIAKEA
+372 KPITIDLAIEA
-383 TLNLLKEEEKI
+383 TSNLLKENEKV
-394 ITAEAIIKV
+394 ITAENIIKS
-403 VCNYFNIKIFD
+403 VCNYFNIKIGD
-414 IKSNKKLKEFVGPRQ
+414 IKSNKKLKEFVEPRQ

-435 RNFTD
+435 RNYTE

-447 QKFGGKDHSSIV
+447 DKFGGKDHSSII
-459 YAVNKVKKILKDNDD
+459 YAVNKVKKNLETNEKLEKILN
-474 MERTLNCIIK
+474 NIIK
-484 IIKE
+484 MIKK

>member
-1 MDFLG
+1 MDFVEP
-6 QLLEELKKEIGSNNF
+6 LLEELKKEIGSNNF

-29 ITLNEN
+29 ITLNKN

-48 IINASYRDIIL
+48 IINESYKDIIL
-59 NIWKKLHNNS
+59 NIWKKLNNDN
-69 ELNIIYD
+69 ELNFIYNINDDNSYD
-76 ISNNTVDSDN
+76 IKS
-86 KNYYQGLIN
+86 YYQDLIKTDN
-95 AENTKLNNQDA
+95 NKINLKENNCSSDELSLISSAEAGSAGPAGALDKL
-106 GDGFTGGFESALTG
+106 S
-120 ENLEIRPDKED
+120 
-131 SVKIIENPHIGNKKN
+131 IENKSGNKKN
-146 VKKSYINL
+146 TKKNYINL

-216 LNVSLISSEK
+216 LNICLVSSEK

-267 QEEFFYTFNA
+267 QEEFFYTFNS

-289 DKIPK
+289 DKIPR
-294 DIVSLEERIRSRFEW
+294 DIISLEERIRSRFEW

-317 PDYETRVAILKKKS
+317 PDFETRIAILKKKAF
-331 ILNNIDFPDDVLNLL
+331 LNNIDFPDDVLNLL
-346 ASKISSNIRE
+346 ANKITSNIRE

-372 KPISMDIAKEA
+372 KPISIDLAREA
-383 TLNLLKEEEKI
+383 TLNILREEERV

-403 VCNYFNIKIFD
+403 VCNYFNVKISD
-414 IKSNKKLKEFVGPRQ
+414 IKSNKKLKEFVCPRQ

-435 RNFTD
+435 RNNTT
-440 LSFPEIG
+440 LSFNEIG
-447 QKFGGKDHSSIV
+447 DKFGGKDHSSIV
-459 YAVNKVKKILKDNDD
+459 YAVNKVKKILKNND
-474 MERTLNCIIK
+474 ELEKTLNNIIK
-484 IIKE
+484 IAKK

>member
-1 MDFLG
+1 MDKIEP
-6 QLLEELKKEIGSNNF
+6 LLNELKKEIGDSNF
-21 NIWFIPAN
+21 NIWFNPADISLN
-29 ITLNEN
+29 DNTL
-35 TITFSV
+35 IFSV

-48 IINASYRDIIL
+48 IINESYREIIL
-59 NIWKKLHNNS
+59 NIWKNLNNDEDLNMIYNINEASENNFIVKNNNS
-69 ELNIIYD
+69 IGDNININLAPVNIKTEVKEKITETKKSLKKEYLNI
-76 ISNNTVDSDN
+76 N
-86 KNYYQGLIN
+86 
-95 AENTKLNNQDA
+95 E
-106 GDGFTGGFESALTG
+106 
-120 ENLEIRPDKED
+120 
-131 SVKIIENPHIGNKKN
+131 
-146 VKKSYINL
+146 
-154 NPKYTFEN
+154 KYTFEN

-174 ASFAVANL
+174 ASVAVANL

-209 KIIKEKD
+209 KIIKEKN
-216 LNVSLISSEK
+216 LNVYLVSSEK

-240 VEFRNKYRNVDV
+240 VDFRNRYRNVDV

-317 PDYETRVAILKKKS
+317 PDFETRVAILKKKA
-331 ILNNIDFPDDVLNLL
+331 ILNNINFPDEVINLL
-346 ASKISSNIRE
+346 ANKINSNIRE

-361 IKIAAFSSFTG
+361 IKISAYSSFTG
-372 KPISMDIAKEA
+372 RHIDIDLAIEA
-383 TLNLLKEEEKI
+383 TSNLLKENEKV
-394 ITAEAIIKV
+394 ITAENVIKS
-403 VCNYFNIKIFD
+403 VCNYFNIKIAD
-414 IKSNKKLKEFVGPRQ
+414 IKSNKKLKEFVEPRQ

-435 RNFTD
+435 RTYTE

-447 QKFGGKDHSSIV
+447 GKFGGKDHSSII
-459 YAVNKVKKILKDNDD
+459 YAVNKVKKNLKNN
-474 MERTLNCIIK
+474 EGLEKTLNNIIK
-484 IIKE
+484 IIKK

>member
-1 MDFLG
+1 MDTIEP
-6 QLLEELKKEIGSNNF
+6 LLNELKKEIGDSNF
-21 NIWFIPAN
+21 NIWFNPADISLN
-29 ITLNEN
+29 DNTL
-35 TITFSV
+35 IFSV

-48 IINASYRDIIL
+48 IINESYREIIL
-59 NIWKKLHNNS
+59 NIWKNLNNDEGLNMIYNINETS
-69 ELNIIYD
+69 ENNFACKNNNNNIESNINLAPVNLKTDVKEKNTENKKSLKKEYLNI
-76 ISNNTVDSDN
+76 N
-86 KNYYQGLIN
+86 
-95 AENTKLNNQDA
+95 E
-106 GDGFTGGFESALTG
+106 
-120 ENLEIRPDKED
+120 
-131 SVKIIENPHIGNKKN
+131 
-146 VKKSYINL
+146 
-154 NPKYTFEN
+154 KYTFEN

-174 ASFAVANL
+174 ASVAVANL

-209 KIIKEKD
+209 KIIKEKN
-216 LNVSLISSEK
+216 LNVYLVSSEK

-240 VEFRNKYRNVDV
+240 VDFRNRYRNVDV

-317 PDYETRVAILKKKS
+317 PDFETRVAILKKKA
-331 ILNNIDFPDDVLNLL
+331 ILNNINFPDEVINLL
-346 ASKISSNIRE
+346 ANKINSNIRE

-361 IKIAAFSSFTG
+361 IKISAYSSFTG
-372 KPISMDIAKEA
+372 RPIDIDLAIEA
-383 TLNLLKEEEKI
+383 TSNLLKENEKV
-394 ITAEAIIKV
+394 ITAENVIKS
-403 VCNYFNIKIFD
+403 VCNYFNIKIAD
-414 IKSNKKLKEFVGPRQ
+414 IKSNKKLKEFVEPRQ

-435 RNFTD
+435 RTYTE

-447 QKFGGKDHSSIV
+447 DKFGGKDHSSII
-459 YAVNKVKKILKDNDD
+459 YAVNKVKKNLVNNEGLEK
-474 MERTLNCIIK
+474 TLNNIIK
-484 IIKE
+484 IIKK